1 MVACALVVWLIGDF
15 VWLLCSYRYQVFFSS
30 ICSLVASPEPGSR
43 EMANFIALWEPGW
56 KADLASRRPDSI
68 SCSGNQTKRV
78 CIPLPG
84 QPKNRQPIRPLLNID
99 WKMAFKSLGISIL
112 NTRACVGSMMS
123 NVTRKDRESG
133 TSSEDR
139 VRPFFDSLLRGLW
152 SDFLFQVARAV
163 GSHHFICGLP

>member
-1 MVACALVVWLIGDF
+1 M
-15 VWLLCSYRYQVFFSS
+15 LCSYRYIFQLYSARLLHRQGLALGRWPIFSHRAS
-30 ICSLVASPEPGSR
+30 HAAWLVLHPAGQAQPLAQATKLSKFVSR
-43 EMANFIALWEPGW
+43 W
-56 KADLASRRPDSI
+56 
-68 SCSGNQTKRV
+68 
-78 CIPLPG
+78 PG

-123 NVTRKDRESG
+123 NVTRKDRETG